1 MEGLTE
7 FSPIVRVLCPQ
18 CYRSQ
23 VCAVTNGI
31 FSWSNA
37 GEASCPA
44 GYPQEKSYYGKVQKA
59 AWSVGELAST
69 PGTAGILRDSLSGE
83 VTAGPR
89 LHFRHCC
96 HSAQQLGSSPHQAD
110 SAVEDLI

>member
-1 MEGLTE
+1 MEGPTE
-7 FSPIVRVLCPQ
+7 FSPIVHVLCPQ

-31 FSWSNA
+31 FPWSSA
-37 GEASCPA
+37 GEVPCST
-44 GYPQEKSYYGKVQKA
+44 GYPWKNSYYGKVQKA
-59 AWSVGELAST
+59 AWSVGKLAST
-69 PGTAGILRDSLSGE
+69 PGTAGIPSGSLSGE

-96 HSAQQLGSSPHQAD
+96 HSAQQLGSSPHQ
-110 SAVEDLI
+110 LTLQWKT